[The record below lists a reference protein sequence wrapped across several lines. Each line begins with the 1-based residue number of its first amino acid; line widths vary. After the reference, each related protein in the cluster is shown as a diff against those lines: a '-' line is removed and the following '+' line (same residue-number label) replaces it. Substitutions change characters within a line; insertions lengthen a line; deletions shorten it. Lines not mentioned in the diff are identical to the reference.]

1 MRIGELST
9 TTGCN
14 LETIRY
20 YERIGLVPRPK
31 RSGNG
36 YRLYAPSDIERI
48 RFITRGRALG
58 FSLEEISSLL
68 SLAEDKT
75 LSCREVDTLARTH
88 LEDIRARVR
97 ELSAMARELGQTI
110 DSCAGGQRGSCAI
123 LGVLSRPANLT
134 VQRRLGGRRSNA
146 P

>member
-9 TTGCN
+9 ATGCN

-31 RSGNG
+31 RLGNG
-36 YRLYAPSDIERI
+36 YRLYAPSDVERI

-58 FSLEEISSLL
+58 FSLEEIRSLL

-97 ELSAMARELGQTI
+97 ELNAMARELGQTI

-123 LGVLSRPANLT
+123 LGVLSRPAT
-134 VQRRLGGRRSNA
+134 PDAPPRRGGHHSA
-146 P
+146 TP

>member
-1 MRIGELST
+1 MRISEVST
-9 TTGCN
+9 ATGCN

-31 RSGNG
+31 RTGNG
-36 YRLYAPSDIERI
+36 YRAYGPSDVERI

-58 FSLEEISSLL
+58 FSLEEIRSLV

-75 LSCREVDTLARTH
+75 LSCREVDTLARAH

-110 DSCAGGQRGSCAI
+110 DSCAGGQRGNCAI
-123 LGVLSRPANLT
+123 LGVLSQPAIPDPRP
-134 VQRRLGGRRSNA
+134 RRGGHRYVDS
-146 P
+146 